1 MLGILRLRALLVCL
15 LLALPHGLG
24 ACGGPADAR
33 GQGGACFRANECAP
47 GLVCIERV
55 CTSDVSSVAFAVE
68 AGSDAALPVSPP
80 DAGAVERVDANGDV
94 SPGAMVAEAAVDDA
108 APDAAGDE
116 PPGD

>member
-1 MLGILRLRALLVCL
+1 MLGILRLRTLSAWLLW
-15 LLALPHGLG
+15 ALPAGLG

-68 AGSDAALPVSPP
+68 AGSEAALPVNPLDGGAAGSA
-80 DAGAVERVDANGDV
+80 DATRDT
-94 SPGAMVAEAAVDDA
+94 SPGPAASEAAADDG